1 MQSSRTPQISCSTVV
16 MPKLPTAAM
25 RDIFLQVYNSSGD
38 FDSAFSAM
46 RAVAPESAEP
56 VPPHATATS
65 ANMDAADIRLCRVN
79 GKTDDGEPCAQCKP
93 SGVCVHSGP
102 CGYQKSADIEPMP
115 IDDRVRTAKKLRY
128 YGEVTPGC
136 PDNPTRKL
144 MRHAAEL
151 LMAPAEPVV
160 SQATID
166 VLAER
171 QRQMEVEGWS
181 PEHDDSHTCGEM
193 PSAAAAYSMLAA
205 GDTEENVLRLWP
217 WEKHWLKPGPAR
229 RMLVKATA
237 LNLAEIERLDRAGVA
252 ELPTC

>member
-1 MQSSRTPQISCSTVV
+1 

-25 RDIFLQVYNSSGD
+25 RDIFLQVFTSSGD

-46 RAVAPESAEP
+46 RAVAPECPEPAHAVLSIDSA
-56 VPPHATATS
+56 HAIVS
-65 ANMDAADIRLCRVN
+65 ADMDAADIRLCRVH

-93 SGVCVHSGP
+93 SGVCVHPGP
-102 CGYQKSADIEPMP
+102 CGYQKSADIAPLP
-115 IDDRVRTAKKLRY
+115 IDDRIRTAKKLRY

-151 LMAPAEPVV
+151 LTVSVGPVA
-160 SQATID
+160 SQAAID

-171 QRQMEVEGWS
+171 QRQIEVEGWS
-181 PEHDDSHTCGEM
+181 PEHDDSHDGGEM
-193 PSAAAAYSMLAA
+193 SSAAAAYSMLAA
-205 GDTEENVLRLWP
+205 GGTEENALRLWP

-229 RMLVKATA
+229 QMLVKATA
-237 LNLAEIERLDRAGVA
+237 LNLAEIERLDRAAAAVR
-252 ELPTC
+252 